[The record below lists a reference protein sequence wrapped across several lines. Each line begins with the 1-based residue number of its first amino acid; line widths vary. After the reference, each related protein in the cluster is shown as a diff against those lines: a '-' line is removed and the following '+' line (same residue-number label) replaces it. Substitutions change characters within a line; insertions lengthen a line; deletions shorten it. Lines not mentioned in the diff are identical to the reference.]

1 MSRTDKS
8 ISLSFILS
16 ATLVL
21 FACGSAW
28 AAVGYNTTAIEKL
41 DEKNERDH
49 AKYESDHDLLLRI
62 DENIKTLMK
71 E

>member
-28 AAVGYNTTAIEKL
+28 AAVGYNTAAIDELEEK
-41 DEKNERDH
+41 DEKDH
-49 AKYESDHDLLLRI
+49 NMLIRI

>member
-1 MSRTDKS
+1 MSSTDKS

-28 AAVGYNTTAIEKL
+28 AAVGYNTAAI
-41 DEKNERDH
+41 DELEE
-49 AKYESDHDLLLRI
+49 KYEKDHNMLIRI

>member
-28 AAVGYNTTAIEKL
+28 AAVGYNTAAI
-41 DEKNERDH
+41 DELEE
-49 AKYESDHDLLLRI
+49 KYEKDNEMLIRI
-62 DENIKTLMK
+62 DENVKQLMK
-71 E
+71 KE